1 MDADVNGALNI
12 YARAGLALVGPMRP
26 EKLTASAVTAVTL
39 DTFASK
45 DMPGRQRDIQDC
57 VDKILAKVDPAA
69 TAG

>member
-1 MDADVNGALNI
+1 
-12 YARAGLALVGPMRP
+12 MRP